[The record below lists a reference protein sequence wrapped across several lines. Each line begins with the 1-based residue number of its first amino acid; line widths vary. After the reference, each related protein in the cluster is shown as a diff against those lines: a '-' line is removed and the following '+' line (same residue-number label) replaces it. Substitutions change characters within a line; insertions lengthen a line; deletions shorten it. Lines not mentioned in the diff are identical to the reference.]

1 MNALFCLEPIDLVM
15 EDKHYSVPRGM
26 GEGWRFVDQ
35 NAAIRQLKKYEVRL
49 IEVACISG
57 VDVNTCCR
65 GTHYAAVRA

>member
-15 EDKHYSVPRGM
+15 GDTQYSVPRGM

>member
-15 EDKHYSVPRGM
+15 GDMQHSVPRSM

-49 IEVACISG
+49 IEVACI
-57 VDVNTCCR
+57 
-65 GTHYAAVRA
+65 